1 MDPLKSSS
9 PVTPSDP
16 VAENRGRAAG
26 AAPPA
31 PAKTADM
38 APARDS
44 VTLSQAARL
53 LASGADAPAA
63 SAQRLAAL
71 KKSIAAGTYAVDQK
85 LIARSLI
92 RDNLDLLAATPPAGA

>member
-1 MDPLKSSS
+1 MA
-9 PVTPSDP
+9 PSDP

-26 AAPPA
+26 AAAPS
-31 PAKTADM
+31 PAKAAGA

-53 LASGADAPAA
+53 LASGAAAPAA
-63 SAQRLAAL
+63 SAERLAAL
-71 KKSIAAGTYAVDQK
+71 KKSIAAGTYAVNQK

-92 RDNLDLLAATPPAGA
+92 RDNLDLLAAAPPPDA